1 MDHLNP
7 PDNAMELSLFWTWMG
22 HDGICRTK
30 TKPLAE
36 ITLKEAM
43 ENSVAVNAFYKNKKF
58 PLLLDARNVKTMAKE
73 ARKHFSTNGRETRI
87 TSMAIMVKSPLSRV
101 VGNFFMGLNKPKIPA
116 RLFDDENAAV
126 EWLKTHLL

>member
-1 MDHLNP
+1 MNYLDP
-7 PDNAMELSLFWTWMG
+7 PNTAIELSVFWTWMG
-22 HDGICRTK
+22 DDGICRTK
-30 TKPLAE
+30 TKPQAE
-36 ITLKEAM
+36 ITLKEAI
-43 ENSVAVNAFYKNKKF
+43 ENSTAVSSLYKNKKF
-58 PLLLDARNVKTMAKE
+58 PLLVDARNVKTMAKE
-73 ARKHFSTNGRETRI
+73 ARKHFSTNDRETRI